1 MVMRLLLRKYFLL
14 LVYPAGEI
22 DRSQYWIGYLI
33 TASLFLTMKWALG
46 ILMIAIIE
54 WNTALMLQPNM
65 KLVIFAPFIL
75 SGLVWIYTGVVITI
89 KRMRGVGI
97 SPWWIM
103 TTGVVWMLPL
113 AIGLFNRDTF
123 SKYFTVI
130 IVVSVLVFI
139 LNIYYL
145 R

>member
-22 DRSQYWIGYLI
+22 DRSQYWIGLLI

-65 KLVIFAPFIL
+65 KLVIISPFIL
-75 SGLVWIYTGVVITI
+75 SGLVWIYTGAVITI

-130 IVVSVLVFI
+130 IVVSALVSI

>member
-22 DRSQYWIGYLI
+22 DRSQYWIGLLI

-54 WNTALMLQPNM
+54 WNTALMLQPTM
-65 KLVIFAPFIL
+65 KLVIISPFIL
-75 SGLVWIYTGVVITI
+75 SGLVWIYTGAVITI
-89 KRMRGVGI
+89 KRMRGDGI

-130 IVVSVLVFI
+130 IVVSALVSI

>member
-22 DRSQYWIGYLI
+22 DRSQYWIGFLI

-65 KLVIFAPFIL
+65 KLVIISPFIL
-75 SGLVWIYTGVVITI
+75 SGLVWIYTGAVITI

-130 IVVSVLVFI
+130 IVVSALVSI